1 MPPTAPTISSI
12 KMNSLDSVTIIW
24 TIPTSAESGVNGYK
38 IYRDSVF
45 LKTMFGKTT
54 TTCTDEENLVL
65 GTTYDY
71 TIKAFDSQ
79 GYESDFSSTYSKEFS
94 RDEYELDDLERYL
107 TSLGGQNMMLIVND
121 QEIPILTAMKEY
133 INDVILAIDQGVQFD
148 TEYKKGLATN
158 INTFWYMPMDDLW
171 NFTLGLPY
179 RDNLVKNRRFSAD
192 PEIKV
197 KLKNILIKIY
207 QTANYFYNR

>member
-12 KMNSLDSVTIIW
+12 KMTSLESMTLIW
-24 TIPTSAESGVNGYK
+24 TIPMSSIEGIKEYK

-45 LKTMFGKTT
+45 LKSIFGKTS
-54 TTCTDEENLVL
+54 TTCTDEDNLVL

-79 GYESDFSSTYSKEFS
+79 GQESDFSDTYSKEFS

-107 TSLGGQNMMLIVND
+107 TSLGGQNMMLIVNN

-133 INDVILAIDQGVQFD
+133 IDDVILAIDQGVQFD
-148 TEYKKGLATN
+148 TEYQKGLSTN
-158 INTFWYMPMDDLW
+158 ISTFWYIPMDDLW
-171 NFTLGLPY
+171 NFQVKYPY
-179 RDNLVKNRRFSAD
+179 QDNVVKNRRFSAD

-197 KLKNILIKIY
+197 KLKNILIKVY
-207 QTANYFYNR
+207 QSANYFYNN